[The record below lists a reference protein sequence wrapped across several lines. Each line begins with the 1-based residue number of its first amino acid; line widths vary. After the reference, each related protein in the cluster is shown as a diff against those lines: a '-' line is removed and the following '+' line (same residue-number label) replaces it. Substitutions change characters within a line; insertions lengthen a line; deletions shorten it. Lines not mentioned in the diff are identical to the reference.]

1 VIARRRLLALILA
14 LAAFGIALAVGA
26 ASGGSSETPAHEGS
40 KKISVASGEVEAVRL
55 EASGALPAL
64 REKPA
69 EPSAP
74 ATSSSEPAAPSVP
87 PAQPAPQ
94 PQPQPA
100 PQPQP
105 EPEPPVV
112 ID

>member
-1 VIARRRLLALILA
+1 MIAKRRLLALTAA

-40 KKISVASGEVEAVRL
+40 KKISVASGEAETLRL
-55 EASGALPAL
+55 EGSGALPEL

-74 ATSSSEPAAPSVP
+74 ATTSSDQSVTPPVQSTPPS
-87 PAQPAPQ
+87 QPSQPTQPTQ
-94 PQPQPA
+94 PQDPR
-100 PQPQP
+100 
-105 EPEPPVV
+105 PPVV
-112 ID
+112 VD

>member
-1 VIARRRLLALILA
+1 MIARRRLLALTLA

-26 ASGGSSETPAHEGS
+26 ASGGSTETPAHEGS
-40 KKISVASGEVEAVRL
+40 KKISVASGQVDALRL

-74 ATSSSEPAAPSVP
+74 ATTSSDQSVAPSVQQ
-87 PAQPAPQ
+87 AQPAPQ
-94 PQPQPA
+94 AQD
-100 PQPQP
+100 
-105 EPEPPVV
+105 PVV